1 MCSITLC
8 NPWTVACQAPLP
20 MEFSRQEFWGGVPF
34 PTLWDLPNSVI
45 KPASLASPAL
55 AGGFFT
61 TAPPGK
67 PIYRVSECNAFSE
80 KNTGRTSAQVDSKVV
95 NWSKEMKLNRW

>member
-1 MCSITLC
+1 MPSSRGSD
-8 NPWTVACQAPLP
+8 PWIEPL
-20 MEFSRQEFWGGVPF
+20 
-34 PTLWDLPNSVI
+34 
-45 KPASLASPAL
+45 SLASPAL

-67 PIYRVSECNAFSE
+67 PIYSVSECNAFSE

-95 NWSKEMKLNRW
+95 NWDKEMKLNRG